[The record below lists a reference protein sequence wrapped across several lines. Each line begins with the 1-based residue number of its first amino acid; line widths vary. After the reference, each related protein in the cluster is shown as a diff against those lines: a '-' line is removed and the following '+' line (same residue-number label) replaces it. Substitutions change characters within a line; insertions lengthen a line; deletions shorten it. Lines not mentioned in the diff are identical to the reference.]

1 MIAKK
6 IGFCYKTFAIYWIP
20 VFAWAGVI
28 FWLSAQPSLLAEVES
43 GWQLVLSILGH
54 WFEYLVLSLLLARA
68 LSRAEFPIKKA
79 LVWAF
84 GISLTYGIL
93 DEFHQ
98 LFVLGR
104 EASLAD
110 VGLDAMGA
118 ILGSFLLFE
127 RFLRK
132 FPESFGQERRA
143 FSDSS

>member
-1 MIAKK
+1 
-6 IGFCYKTFAIYWIP
+6 
-20 VFAWAGVI
+20 
-28 FWLSAQPSLLAEVES
+28 
-43 GWQLVLSILGH
+43 VLSILGH

-68 LSRAEFPIKKA
+68 LRQEEFPIKKA

-84 GISLTYGIL
+84 GLALTYGIL

-118 ILGSFLLFE
+118 ISGSFLLFE

-132 FPESFGQERRA
+132 FPEKFGQARRA
-143 FSDSS
+143 FSDLS